1 MRLVVFEEVAEAG
14 RGELGIIRKEWVEG
28 EFEETVQCTSSCVD
42 GGDARGGKHHVF
54 LLHMAAH
61 IAQKG
66 TLTGAGLAGEE
77 ERMLRETDERKRILK
92 FGR

>member
-1 MRLVVFEEVAEAG
+1 MRLIVFEEVAEAG
-14 RGELGIIRKEWVEG
+14 RGELGIVWQERVEG
-28 EFEETVQCTSSCVD
+28 ELEETVQCASSCVD

-77 ERMLRETDERKRILK
+77 ERMLRETDERKRILE